1 MKLRFSI
8 AHFSVKHRKP
18 FKNSFCP
25 SRRHRRQTASRCLA
39 NFLFSLPQTLKN
51 SLSSHT
57 RAAQTLRR
65 LGGRQPLCGI
75 GVTSRITTMCNPAAA
90 KARTADSRPEPGPC
104 TRTSQL
110 FIPYWSRAT
119 PAAASEACCAAYG
132 VPLREPLKPI
142 APADDQH
149 ITRPSVSVM
158 VICVLL
164 NDAAICTYPCGT
176 TRRSRFFLNS
186 FLRFVA
192 AAGFAGAPVSGV
204 APAAFGSFG
213 TFHSIPSLNSRDRKS
228 GGKLPHSKNSR
239 PERLGRLAD
248 RLLLRCDGAAPRTL
262 AGACVGMRA
271 LAAHRKIPAVANP
284 AIGLNF
290 NQPADVHLDLLAEIA
305 FHPAFLLDGLAKM
318 IHFLFGQVADLLGMI
333 HAGLCREFLRALLP
347 DAVDRSQSNPQ
358 PFLNRKINTCYAC
371 HEKFLLKA
379 SPEKFYPWRCLCFGL
394 VQITR
399 TTPRR

>member
-39 NFLFSLPQTLKN
+39 NFLFSLPQTLKKLLWPSDFSCDTAN
-51 SLSSHT
+51 YGCAPYKPQT
-57 RAAQTLRR
+57 RLRF
-65 LGGRQPLCGI
+65 GGRQPLCGI

-90 KARTADSRPEPGPC
+90 SARTADSRPEPVPF
-104 TRTSQL
+104 TRTSTL

-132 VPLREPLKPI
+132 VPLREPLKPM
-142 APADDQH
+142 APAEDQH

-164 NDAAICTYPCGT
+164 KVAAICTYPCGT

-192 AAGFAGAPVSGV
+192 AAGFPGAPVSGV

-213 TFHSIPSLNSRDRKS
+213 TFHS
-228 GGKLPHSKNSR
+228 
-239 PERLGRLAD
+239 
-248 RLLLRCDGAAPRTL
+248 
-262 AGACVGMRA
+262 
-271 LAAHRKIPAVANP
+271 
-284 AIGLNF
+284 
-290 NQPADVHLDLLAEIA
+290 
-305 FHPAFLLDGLAKM
+305 
-318 IHFLFGQVADLLGMI
+318 
-333 HAGLCREFLRALLP
+333 
-347 DAVDRSQSNPQ
+347 DRSMLQI
-358 PFLNRKINTCYAC
+358 FATV
-371 HEKFLLKA
+371 KA
-379 SPEKFYPWRCLCFGL
+379 SPSCRPSSSSL
-394 VQITR
+394 
-399 TTPRR
+399 PRRRGVDPCGCARWCACAGRAPANSGDGECRDRLEFQSAGECSSGSPCGDRLPRGLPARWPGECG